1 MKFDDFLLK
10 VPQIK
15 DYVLDP
21 KRSHTKMEPRERA
34 EFMKSFETKNLVP
47 KNAGVMMLFYPRNNQ
62 THFVLI
68 ERTSYNG
75 VHSSQMAFPGGK
87 FETFD
92 ADFLA
97 TAHRET
103 HEEIGISPEKIS
115 FAKAFTPLYV
125 PPSNFMVYPF
135 LGFSTSELTFIPD
148 SREVASIAEIP
159 VSMLIKDENQIQKNL
174 NTSYMKDTLV
184 SGFLLNN
191 HFVWGATAMMLSEL
205 KDVLKNV
212 L

>member
-10 VPQIK
+10 VPKIK

-21 KRSHTKMEPRERA
+21 KRSHTKMEPHERA
-34 EFMKSFETKNLVP
+34 EFMKTFETKNLTP
-47 KNAGVMMLFYPRNNQ
+47 KNAAVMMLFYPKNSN

-92 ADFLA
+92 TDLLA

-103 HEEIGISPEKIS
+103 HEEIGILPEKVK
-115 FAKAFTPLYV
+115 FVKAFTPLYV

-135 LGFSTSELTFIPD
+135 LGFSDLELTFLPD
-148 SREVASIAEIP
+148 NREVASIAEIP
-159 VSMLIKDENQIQKNL
+159 VSMLIDDENLIQKNI
-174 NTSYMKDTLV
+174 NTSYMNNVSV